1 MMCKEAKFEASGA
14 MDSRAQVMYVKEQNK
29 GLIYTYDS
37 KYTITTKS
45 DGGGADERPA
55 DGPVKGSYPPYLP
68 ELPEL
73 RVIIEEASG
82 VEEPA
87 EGDDGVS
94 LLGQYTRALPAHR
107 KSTQRL
113 PSTLKQTVGYRIF
126 DHDEVNEVD
135 IIIKKRLEEE
145 TVDNDRTF
153 SRLLDGAHKK
163 RFADKQT
170 SKNLAA
176 LEQIGEYREETGF
189 RAGSLLSRQLASSS
203 QRICKSRKPM
213 PAVDGFALFDLELD
227 RDEVKCP
234 RNTTGDFSTLQA
246 IRNLTNE
253 FQGIRAGLD
262 PNTCK
267 RVFSALY

>member
-1 MMCKEAKFEASGA
+1 M
-14 MDSRAQVMYVKEQNK
+14 AQ
-29 GLIYTYDS
+29 
-37 KYTITTKS
+37 S
-45 DGGGADERPA
+45 DGGGADEGPA

-113 PSTLKQTVGYRIF
+113 PSTLKQTVGYRVF

-153 SRLLDGAHKK
+153 SRRLDGAHKK

-170 SKNLAA
+170 SSLRTRKWRRAQ
-176 LEQIGEYREETGF
+176 ERRGF
-189 RAGSLLSRQLASSS
+189 
-203 QRICKSRKPM
+203 C
-213 PAVDGFALFDLELD
+213 
-227 RDEVKCP
+227 
-234 RNTTGDFSTLQA
+234 GD
-246 IRNLTNE
+246 
-253 FQGIRAGLD
+253 
-262 PNTCK
+262 
-267 RVFSALY
+267 

>member
-1 MMCKEAKFEASGA
+1 M
-14 MDSRAQVMYVKEQNK
+14 AQ
-29 GLIYTYDS
+29 
-37 KYTITTKS
+37 S
-45 DGGGADERPA
+45 DGGGADEGPA
-55 DGPVKGSYPPYLP
+55 DSPVKGSYPPYLP

-82 VEEPA
+82 VKEPT

-113 PSTLKQTVGYRIF
+113 PSTLKQTVGYRVF

-153 SRLLDGAHKK
+153 SRRLDGAHKK

-170 SKNLAA
+170 P
-176 LEQIGEYREETGF
+176 
-189 RAGSLLSRQLASSS
+189 SLHISS
-203 QRICKSRKPM
+203 
-213 PAVDGFALFDLELD
+213 V
-227 RDEVKCP
+227 
-234 RNTTGDFSTLQA
+234 
-246 IRNLTNE
+246 
-253 FQGIRAGLD
+253 
-262 PNTCK
+262 
-267 RVFSALY
+267 RVMF